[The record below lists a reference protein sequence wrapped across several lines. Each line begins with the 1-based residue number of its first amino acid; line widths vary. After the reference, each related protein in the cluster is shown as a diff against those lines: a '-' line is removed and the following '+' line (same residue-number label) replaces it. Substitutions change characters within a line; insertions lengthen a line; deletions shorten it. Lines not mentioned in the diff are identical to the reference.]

1 LEGRDE
7 LADADAPGDLGRF
20 TTMKQ
25 SFLAFIIAATTAP
38 VLAEPIDASTPC
50 SVAIHAFGSAKRAGE
65 VLAGVP
71 SQKELEVGNYILNVM
86 DQLDRKRMDA
96 GDQGIWSN
104 FSDAGKHAIAGS
116 AVANCRLHP
125 RRTIFEAADAVYRS
139 VREIHIKLG
148 IVK

>member
-1 LEGRDE
+1 M
-7 LADADAPGDLGRF
+7 
-20 TTMKQ
+20 MKR
-25 SFLAFIIAATTAP
+25 SFLAIIVVATTAP
-38 VLAEPIDASTPC
+38 ALGERIDASTPC

-71 SQKELEVGNYILNVM
+71 SQGELEVGNYILTVM

-96 GDQGIWSN
+96 GDQGIWAN

-125 RRTIFEAADAVYRS
+125 RGTIFDAADAVYRS

>member
-1 LEGRDE
+1 VCPARNNLFVPDEERGRR
-7 LADADAPGDLGRF
+7 G
-20 TTMKQ
+20 
-25 SFLAFIIAATTAP
+25 
-38 VLAEPIDASTPC
+38 
-50 SVAIHAFGSAKRAGE
+50 
-65 VLAGVP
+65 
-71 SQKELEVGNYILNVM
+71 
-86 DQLDRKRMDA
+86 
-96 GDQGIWSN
+96 QGIWAN

>member
-1 LEGRDE
+1 
-7 LADADAPGDLGRF
+7 
-20 TTMKQ
+20 MKR
-25 SFLAFIIAATTAP
+25 SFLAIIIAVTTAP
-38 VLAEPIDASTPC
+38 AFAEPIDASTPC

-71 SQKELEVGNYILNVM
+71 SREELEVGNYILTVM

-96 GDQGIWSN
+96 VDQGIWAN

>member
-1 LEGRDE
+1 
-7 LADADAPGDLGRF
+7 
-20 TTMKQ
+20 MKR
-25 SFLAFIIAATTAP
+25 SFLAILIAVTTAP
-38 VLAEPIDASTPC
+38 AFGEPIDASTPC

-71 SQKELEVGNYILNVM
+71 SQGELEVGNYILNVM

-96 GDQGIWSN
+96 GDQGIWLN
-104 FSDAGKHAIAGS
+104 FSDSGKHAIAGS

-125 RRTIFEAADAVYRS
+125 RRTIFDAADAVYRS

>member
-1 LEGRDE
+1 
-7 LADADAPGDLGRF
+7 
-20 TTMKQ
+20 M
-25 SFLAFIIAATTAP
+25 
-38 VLAEPIDASTPC
+38 
-50 SVAIHAFGSAKRAGE
+50 
-65 VLAGVP
+65 P
-71 SQKELEVGNYILNVM
+71 SREELEVGNYILTVM
-86 DQLDRKRMDA
+86 DQLDRKRTDA

-104 FSDAGKHAIAGS
+104 FSDSGKHAIAGS

>member
-1 LEGRDE
+1 MKRSL
-7 LADADAPGDLGRF
+7 LA
-20 TTMKQ
+20 
-25 SFLAFIIAATTAP
+25 IIVVATTAP
-38 VLAEPIDASTPC
+38 ALGESIDASTPC

-71 SQKELEVGNYILNVM
+71 SQAELEVGNYILNVM
-86 DQLDRKRMDA
+86 DQLDRKRVDA

-125 RRTIFEAADAVYRS
+125 SRTIFSAADAVYRS
-139 VREIHIKLG
+139 VRDIHIKLG

>member
-1 LEGRDE
+1 
-7 LADADAPGDLGRF
+7 
-20 TTMKQ
+20 M
-25 SFLAFIIAATTAP
+25 
-38 VLAEPIDASTPC
+38 
-50 SVAIHAFGSAKRAGE
+50 
-65 VLAGVP
+65 P
-71 SQKELEVGNYILNVM
+71 SQGELEVGNYILTVM

-96 GDQGIWSN
+96 GDQGIWAN

>member
-1 LEGRDE
+1 MT
-7 LADADAPGDLGRF
+7 LGNIR
-20 TTMKQ
+20 
-25 SFLAFIIAATTAP
+25 FLAIIIAATTAP
-38 VLAEPIDASTPC
+38 ALAEPIDASTPC
-50 SVAIHAFGSAKRAGE
+50 SIALHAFGSAKRA
-65 VLAGVP
+65 
-71 SQKELEVGNYILNVM
+71 
-86 DQLDRKRMDA
+86 
-96 GDQGIWSN
+96 SN

>member
-1 LEGRDE
+1 MKHP
-7 LADADAPGDLGRF
+7 PGPPMTLGN
-20 TTMKQ
+20 ML
-25 SFLAFIIAATTAP
+25 FLAIIIAATTAP
-38 VLAEPIDASTPC
+38 ALAEPIDARTSC

-71 SQKELEVGNYILNVM
+71 SQEELEVGNYILNVM

>member
-1 LEGRDE
+1 M
-7 LADADAPGDLGRF
+7 
-20 TTMKQ
+20 MKR
-25 SFLAFIIAATTAP
+25 SFLAIIIAVTTAP
-38 VLAEPIDASTPC
+38 AFAEPIDASTPC
-50 SVAIHAFGSAKRAGE
+50 SVAIQAFGSAKRAGE
-65 VLAGVP
+65 VLAGVS

-116 AVANCRLHP
+116 TVANCRLHP

>member
-1 LEGRDE
+1 MTKR
-7 LADADAPGDLGRF
+7 
-20 TTMKQ
+20 
-25 SFLAFIIAATTAP
+25 SFLAIIVVATTAP
-38 VLAEPIDASTPC
+38 ALGEPIDASTPC

-65 VLAGVP
+65 ILAGVP
-71 SQKELEVGNYILNVM
+71 SQGELEVGNYILTVM

-96 GDQGIWSN
+96 GDQGIWAN

-125 RRTIFEAADAVYRS
+125 RRTIFDAADAVYRS

>member
-1 LEGRDE
+1 
-7 LADADAPGDLGRF
+7 
-20 TTMKQ
+20 MKR
-25 SFLAFIIAATTAP
+25 SFLAIIIAVTTAP
-38 VLAEPIDASTPC
+38 AFAEPIDASTPC

-71 SQKELEVGNYILNVM
+71 PREELEVGNYILTVM
-86 DQLDRKRMDA
+86 DQLDRKRTDA

-104 FSDAGKHAIAGS
+104 FSDSWKHAIAGS
-116 AVANCRLHP
+116 AEANCRLHP

>member
-1 LEGRDE
+1 
-7 LADADAPGDLGRF
+7 
-20 TTMKQ
+20 MKQ
-25 SFLAFIIAATTAP
+25 SLLAFIIAAITTSA
-38 VLAEPIDASTPC
+38 LAESIDASTPC
-50 SVAIHAFGSAKRAGE
+50 SVAIPAFGSPKRAGE

-71 SQKELEVGNYILNVM
+71 SQRELEVGNYILNVM